1 MKMSLKNLFVLV
13 AVLACAFSL
22 TGCLS
27 HLFVDST
34 TRLQVEN
41 KTDSHIVSFGILSDD
56 GSYWPWINDT
66 IAPGEKSRVYEEDFV
81 GSFRARIQLESG
93 TCYDPVP
100 AETENKCTGDCVR
113 NCSVT
118 LTKEYFTVDFDGG
131 SYYMVVK
138 EEKGEIKLEFR

>member
-1 MKMSLKNLFVLV
+1 MKKRLGNLFVIA

-81 GSFRARIQLESG
+81 GSFHVRLQLEKG
-93 TCYDPVP
+93 TCYEPV
-100 AETENKCTGDCVR
+100 AETKGACTGDCFR
-113 NCSVT
+113 DCSVT

>member
-1 MKMSLKNLFVLV
+1 MKKIYRNSFVLV
-13 AVLACAFSL
+13 AVLASAFSL

-56 GSYWPWINDT
+56 GSYWPWVKDT

-81 GSFRARIQLESG
+81 GSFHVRLQLEKG
-93 TCYDPVP
+93 TCYEPV
-100 AETENKCTGDCVR
+100 AETKGACTGDCVR

>member
-1 MKMSLKNLFVLV
+1 MKKIYRNSFVLV
-13 AVLACAFSL
+13 AVLASAFSL

-56 GSYWPWINDT
+56 GSYWPWVKDT

-81 GSFRARIQLESG
+81 GSFHVRLQLEKGS
-93 TCYDPVP
+93 CYEPV
-100 AETENKCTGDCVR
+100 AETKGACTGDCVR
-113 NCSVT
+113 DCSVT
-118 LTKEYFTVDFDGG
+118 STEESFSVDFDGG

>member
-1 MKMSLKNLFVLV
+1 MKKSLGNLFVIA

-81 GSFRARIQLESG
+81 GSFHVRLQLEKGS
-93 TCYDPVP
+93 CYEPV
-100 AETENKCTGDCVR
+100 AETENTCTGDCVR

-118 LTKEYFTVDFDGG
+118 STEESFSVEFDGG

>member
-1 MKMSLKNLFVLV
+1 MKKIYRNSFVLV
-13 AVLACAFSL
+13 AVLASAFSL

-41 KTDSHIVSFGILSDD
+41 KTDGYVVGFGILSDD
-56 GSYWPWINDT
+56 GSYWPWVKDT

-81 GSFRARIQLESG
+81 GSFHVRLQLEKG
-93 TCYDPVP
+93 TCYEPV
-100 AETENKCTGDCVR
+100 AETKGACTGDCVR
-113 NCSVT
+113 DCSVT
-118 LTKEYFTVDFDGG
+118 LTKEYFTVEFDGG

>member
-81 GSFRARIQLESG
+81 GSFHVRLQLEKGSCYEPVAETKG
-93 TCYDPVP
+93 TC
-100 AETENKCTGDCVR
+100 TGYCVR

-118 LTKEYFTVDFDGG
+118 LTKEYFTVYFDGG

>member
-13 AVLACAFSL
+13 AILASAFSL

-41 KTDSHIVSFGILSDD
+41 KTDGYVVGFGILSDD
-56 GSYWPWINDT
+56 GSYWPWVKDT

-81 GSFRARIQLESG
+81 GSFHVRLQLEKG
-93 TCYDPVP
+93 TCYEPV
-100 AETENKCTGDCVR
+100 AENKCACTGYCVR

-118 LTKEYFTVDFDGG
+118 LTKEYFTVEFDGG

-138 EEKGEIKLEFR
+138 EEKGKIKLEFR

>member
-1 MKMSLKNLFVLV
+1 MKMSLRNLFVLV

-81 GSFRARIQLESG
+81 GSFHVRLQLEKG
-93 TCYDPVP
+93 TCYEPV
-100 AETENKCTGDCVR
+100 AETKCACTGDCVR
-113 NCSVT
+113 HCSVT
-118 LTKEYFTVDFDGG
+118 STEESFSVEFDGG

>member
-1 MKMSLKNLFVLV
+1 MKMRFGYLFVIA

-41 KTDSHIVSFGILSDD
+41 KTDGYVVGFGILSDD
-56 GSYWPWINDT
+56 GSYWPWVKDT

-81 GSFRARIQLESG
+81 GSFHVRLQLEKG
-93 TCYDPVP
+93 TCYEPV
-100 AETENKCTGDCVR
+100 AETKGACTGDCVR

-118 LTKEYFTVDFDGG
+118 STEESFSVDFDGG

>member
-81 GSFRARIQLESG
+81 GSFHVRLQLEKG
-93 TCYDPVP
+93 TCYEPV
-100 AETENKCTGDCVR
+100 AETKGACSGDCVR
-113 NCSVT
+113 DCSVT
-118 LTKEYFTVDFDGG
+118 STEESFSVDLYGG